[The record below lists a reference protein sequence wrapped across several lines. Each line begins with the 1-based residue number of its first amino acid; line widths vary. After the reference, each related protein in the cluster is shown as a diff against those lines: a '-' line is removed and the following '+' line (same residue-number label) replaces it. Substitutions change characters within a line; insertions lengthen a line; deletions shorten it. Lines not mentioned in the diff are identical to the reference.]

1 MSQSSTQ
8 QSVDR
13 IFDLLEQ
20 DAAAVWEDIE
30 ATPQSTTAEL
40 WKRKLTKIAEK
51 YTYSS
56 RFALMRILCSRA
68 NGDSITEEGCASD
81 SDFEICVHGRHYV
94 FKDISMSHAEAL
106 TADEHLQYLLC
117 LLDIADLQTDSDPA
131 VNKHFISRA
140 WFDEDSA
147 NLVSESLLPQDV
159 LSDEMQRKKACL
171 AYRKENRKY
180 KACLTKEEAFRL
192 GHILDFSLPEMQWF
206 LLRTFD
212 IAEGFRFNQSNDLI
226 EAYGFLT
233 GASWQHVQSIKNRY
247 SAVRTSMENECGVP
261 AIRGCTKDIS
271 DSLLGEIETWKLH
284 PDSMDTQFLNWMQ
297 MQAAALDLPSRTA
310 GRVYRNLA
318 AFAYDL
324 MTDIEIVPN
333 ENEFLDC
340 FQDVSEEPGES
351 GSVRR
356 IFYQDGVLS
365 AKRCKEIA
373 DALLLENK
381 IQSVS
386 IQEDNAKAWHVLSAQ
401 QDGTLTASGG
411 AVNSQRTRVAE
422 ILFGAV
428 QVEKSD
434 MLYLL
439 WFTANLIWQ
448 NHDVPD
454 TNALCC
460 RVFDFMDA
468 AECILKE
475 ALLPEFYP
483 PHPVEQSMLLS
494 IVSGRSEDDA
504 PSVVYEYM
512 MRSLIKQRRR
522 KQGSRKHDRAFKTE
536 VVTHYRNHPELTL
549 NECARL
555 FEISPK
561 TLSAWQKELL
571 DTGKL

>member
-1 MSQSSTQ
+1 MSTQ
-8 QSVDR
+8 EVTDH
-13 IFDLLEQ
+13 IFELLER
-20 DAAAVWEDIE
+20 DTAAVWADIE
-30 ATPQSTTAEL
+30 ATPQSTPAEL
-40 WKRKLTKIAEK
+40 WKRKLTKIAEE

-56 RFALMRILCSRA
+56 RFALMRILSSRA
-68 NGDSITEEGCASD
+68 NGDSITEKGDASN
-81 SDFEICVHGRHYV
+81 SDFEICVHDRTYV
-94 FKDISMSHAEAL
+94 FKDISMTHAETL
-106 TADEHLQYLLC
+106 TADEHLQYLRC

-131 VNKHFISRA
+131 ENRQTISRA

-147 NLVSESLLPQDV
+147 NLVSESLLPQNV
-159 LSDEMQRKKACL
+159 LTDEKQRKKACL
-171 AYRKENRKY
+171 AYSKENRNY
-180 KACLTKEEAFRL
+180 KALLTKEEAFRL

-247 SAVRTSMENECGVP
+247 SAVRASMENECDVP

-284 PDSMDTQFLNWMQ
+284 PDSTDTQFLNWMQ
-297 MQAAALDLPSRTA
+297 RQAAALDLPSRTA

-324 MTDIEIVPN
+324 MTGDEIVPD
-333 ENEFLDC
+333 EDDFFDC
-340 FQDVSEEPGES
+340 IQDVSKEPGES

-356 IFYQDGVLS
+356 LFYQNGVLS
-365 AKRCKEIA
+365 AEQCRKIA

-411 AVNSQRTRVAE
+411 AVNSQRTRVSE
-422 ILFGAV
+422 ILHGKV

-439 WFTANLIWQ
+439 WFTTNLIWQ
-448 NHDVPD
+448 SHDVPD
-454 TNALCC
+454 TNTLCC
-460 RVFDFMDA
+460 RVLDFMDA
-468 AECILKE
+468 AKCVLEE

-512 MRSLIKQRRR
+512 MHSLVKQRRR
-522 KQGSRKHDRAFKTE
+522 KQGSKKHDKAFKIE

-555 FEISPK
+555 FDISPK

-571 DTGKL
+571 DAGKL